1 MRVWYFPK
9 CPLDLVLLSLL
20 PCSTTELSDPNSPH
34 SFKQYP
40 EEKKNQKKNQNLI
53 FLSLHQLS
61 TSPVISLSFSQN
73 NCSRPLQ
80 TRAHQWAHSIS
91 YPSLHQHPIRS
102 LPPAPHWPESPL
114 MHTWW
119 GTALI
124 CNSTDNFENWKL
136 LGKKHTLRAVPHCG
150 HWNPTWHSTAGL

>member
-1 MRVWYFPK
+1 MPSWSCASVLAAVQHNRIVWPK
-9 CPLDLVLLSLL
+9 LS
-20 PCSTTELSDPNSPH
+20 
-34 SFKQYP
+34 SFLQAISRRK
-40 EEKKNQKKNQNLI
+40 KKNKKKNQNLI

-61 TSPVISLSFSQN
+61 SSPVISLSFSQN

-124 CNSTDNFENWKL
+124 CNSTDSFENWKL
-136 LGKKHTLRAVPHCG
+136 LGKKHTLRAVPRCG